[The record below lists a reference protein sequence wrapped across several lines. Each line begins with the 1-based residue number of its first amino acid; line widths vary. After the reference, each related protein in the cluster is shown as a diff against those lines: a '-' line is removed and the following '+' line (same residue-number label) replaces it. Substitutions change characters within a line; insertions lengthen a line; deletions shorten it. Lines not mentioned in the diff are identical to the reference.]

1 MFAERVVYYRCEQGP
16 YKANGTLA
24 IATHLIPVW
33 EYFYTASFSTF
44 PFPLLFQLF
53 FFFFLEFFKHSILY
67 MSVILIRRHLI
78 AVVSLNILRNIREK
92 LVS

>member
-44 PFPLLFQLF
+44 PFPFLFQLF
-53 FFFFLEFFKHSILY
+53 FFFGVFQAFYIIYVSYLDFKTPY
-67 MSVILIRRHLI
+67 RGRVT
-78 AVVSLNILRNIREK
+78 
-92 LVS
+92 

>member
-53 FFFFLEFFKHSILY
+53 FFFFGVFQAFYIIY
-67 MSVILIRRHLI
+67 
-78 AVVSLNILRNIREK
+78 VSYLD
-92 LVS
+92 